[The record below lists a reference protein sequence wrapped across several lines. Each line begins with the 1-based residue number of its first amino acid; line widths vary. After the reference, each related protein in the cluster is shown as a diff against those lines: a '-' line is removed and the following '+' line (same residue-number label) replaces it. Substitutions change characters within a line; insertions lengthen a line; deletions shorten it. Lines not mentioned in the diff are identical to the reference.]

1 MTDSKTGVAAG
12 ALVVFG
18 LGLIVASV
26 VAPQHFPQTV
36 LYIGIGFVG
45 MAVFVFL
52 GARRI
57 AVGKEGLTVDLGP
70 PPETPAPPPKLLSD
84 DEIRE
89 KRHHAELQRDQLPGV
104 DAGQFQLLEES
115 LELTVAPRADPL
127 TPMYVLD
134 KDYRIIDWNTAF
146 SICFDRTMEG
156 RIGHSVLE
164 WTYFLDNYQEVLQ
177 HGIALFGPG
186 KLPPVFDKEEIR
198 YTSHQYGAIVGT
210 KRAYQIPGDDGQ
222 LVGWL
227 ITIKP
232 SFQQRE
238 MALRYQG
245 DLFAA
250 LRNSLMWSE
259 YALCY
264 DKVLTSSDVYPEL
277 IGTLLGEIRPGPPPI
292 AAAATVLE
300 IGAGTGNITERLAEP
315 SQHRRVVAID
325 NNPVMLGLL
334 RQKCERYL
342 STGADAPGVIPIK
355 QDASSLFGLNDDYF
369 DYVIDNN
376 FLYSLDMESAKSCLR
391 EVLRVLKPG
400 GELRL
405 SEPQRKTDVT
415 QLLERIERDLKRNGS
430 YSRVQREYLKL
441 RQINETQLSP
451 LLNRWDLAEMKTL
464 LEDEIGFADITY
476 ATDDV
481 YAGQSI
487 LVCARK
493 ASGSAEFDAA

>member
-1 MTDSKTGVAAG
+1 MTDCKTGLAAA
-12 ALVVFG
+12 ALGVFG

-26 VAPQHFPQTV
+26 VAPRHFPQTV
-36 LYIGIGFVG
+36 LYIGIGFFG

-70 PPETPAPPPKLLSD
+70 QPETAAPPPKLLSD
-84 DEIRE
+84 EEIRE
-89 KRHHAELQRDQLPGV
+89 KRHHAELQRDQLPGG

-164 WTYFLDNYQEVLQ
+164 WTYFLDNYQDVLQ
-177 HGIALFGPG
+177 HGIAVFGPG
-186 KLPPVFDKEEIR
+186 KPPPVFDKEEIH

-232 SFQQRE
+232 SFRQRE

-250 LRNSLMWSE
+250 LRKSLMWSE

-342 STGADAPGVIPIK
+342 SPSANAPGVIPIK
-355 QDASSLFGLNDDYF
+355 QDASSLFGLGDDYF

-376 FLYSLDMESAKSCLR
+376 FLYSLDQESVKSCLR
-391 EVLRVLKPG
+391 EVLRVLRPG

-405 SEPQRKTDVT
+405 SEPQRKTDV
-415 QLLERIERDLKRNGS
+415 LKVLDRIERDLKRNGS
-430 YSRVQREYLKL
+430 YGRVQREYLKL
-441 RQINETQLSP
+441 RQINELQLAP
-451 LLNRWDLAEMKTL
+451 LLNRWDLAEMETL
-464 LEDEIGFADITY
+464 LVDEIGFADITY
-476 ATDDV
+476 AADDV

-493 ASGSAEFDAA
+493 AANSPEFESP